1 MGSGLSFLL
10 WECTSGLPQTIY
22 QYTMKLDLDILK
34 LWFANLTA
42 LLVSIAGVLTPFLEF
57 IGVLSATTYTVWKL
71 YLLAKEQ
78 KLKRNERDS
87 AN

>member
-1 MGSGLSFLL
+1 
-10 WECTSGLPQTIY
+10 
-22 QYTMKLDLDILK
+22 MKPDLDTIK

-42 LLVSIAGVLTPFLEF
+42 LFISIADILTPVLEF
-57 IGVLSATTYTVWKL
+57 IGVLAATIYTVWKL

-87 AN
+87 AD